1 MQLLLLWFIKLRN
14 DWKMSAPESEVQL
27 WTPTVSPQPTRGLD
41 GRMGEEERESA
52 AEARVDE
59 EREKL

>member
-1 MQLLLLWFIKLRN
+1 
-14 DWKMSAPESEVQL
+14 MSAPESEVQL